1 MVSTSSLFS
10 VSLAEDKLPF
20 CEDELTSCEG
30 KIKWVVISGIRVFYS
45 VILYSELDCEYGSF
59 ICKLLSGVKLGDVFV
74 SFLLF
79 GVKDP

>member
-10 VSLAEDKLPF
+10 VSLAD
-20 CEDELTSCEG
+20 DELPSCEG

-45 VILYSELDCEYGSF
+45 VILYSERDCEYGSF
-59 ICKLLSGVKLGDVFV
+59 IYELLSGVKLGDVFV